1 MTVKRIA
8 RIAPLCLPLL
18 VGCSDLDDLK
28 DKVEGYTN
36 PTVIEGL
43 VLGVA
48 EPDFDFDLSKTDFN
62 KGAAG
67 VVFLA
72 DAASADEIESAPID
86 GADVSILSETTG
98 KLAMNEDGDGKYS
111 ITGDDGFEYTVG
123 EDLDLNVDVGDQS
136 SSASVT
142 APAAADVTID
152 EAHTA
157 GEAITVDLTGQSFS
171 SVLVAVFD
179 AGSGELTFSN
189 QPEGI
194 KEIYD
199 FTHGGAESLVVDIPG
214 SAFSAESVY
223 AVGVAGLKNA
233 GEDDFG
239 DANTLLSTYMAG
251 KMKFFPVS
259 TITLPD

>member
-1 MTVKRIA
+1 MPKHRLT
-8 RIAPLCLPLL
+8 LLLPAL

-36 PTVIEGL
+36 PTVVEGL

-48 EPDFDFDLSKTDFN
+48 EPDFDFDISKTEFG

-72 DAASADEIESAPID
+72 DAASADEIESAPIS

-98 KLAMNEDGDGKYS
+98 KVGMKDDGDGKYS
-111 ITGDDGFEYTVG
+111 ITSEDGFEYTVG
-123 EDLDLNVDVGDQS
+123 DSLDLNVDLGDMATG
-136 SSASVT
+136 ASVV
-142 APAAADVTID
+142 APAAADVDIN
-152 EAHTA
+152 EEHTA
-157 GEAITVDLTGQSFS
+157 GEAISVDLTGQAFS

-189 QPEGI
+189 QPESI

-199 FTHGGAESLVVDIPG
+199 FTHGGSGSLVVDIPG

-233 GEDDFG
+233 GEDDFT
-239 DANTLLSTYMAG
+239 DANTLLSAYMAG